1 MTPKQKD
8 RIITGIVVAAV
19 IGLMVGFG
27 VVIYLFNNGSMDYE
41 SMLMVSSVMSGAMF
55 LIVIIYAV
63 FTQKLVQ
70 DQEKYKRFEQLRE
83 EEMMREQEEKSED
96 E

>member
-63 FTQKLVQ
+63 FNQKLVQ

>member
-8 RIITGIVVAAV
+8 RLITGIVVAVV
-19 IGLMVGFG
+19 IRLMIGFG
-27 VVIYLFNNGSMDYE
+27 VLIYCFNNGSMDYD
-41 SMLMVSSVMSGAMF
+41 SMLMTSSVMSGAMF
-55 LIVIIYAV
+55 LVVILYAV

-70 DQEKYKRFEQLRE
+70 DQEKYKRFEELRQQE
-83 EEMMREQEEKSED
+83 EEKRKD